1 MGGRKVKTEVE
12 RSKSRRVKMLLDED
26 DFTNNQ
32 IQNLSDLNSTKDDI
46 CNSTRVGISVPRE
59 KITPK
64 FLVFAHQLSA

>member
-1 MGGRKVKTEVE
+1 
-12 RSKSRRVKMLLDED
+12 MLLDED